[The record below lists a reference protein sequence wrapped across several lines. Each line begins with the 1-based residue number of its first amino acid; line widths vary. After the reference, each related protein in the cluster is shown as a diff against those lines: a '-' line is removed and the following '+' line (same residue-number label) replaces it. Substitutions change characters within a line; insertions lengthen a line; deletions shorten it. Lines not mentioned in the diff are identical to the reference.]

1 MKKYL
6 IAAAFATVLAGTAS
20 AQTVVLKAH
29 SFSGPQAPEQ
39 SKNLVPWAE
48 KVAKLSG
55 GRLKIEIYPSMQL
68 GGKPSDLP
76 QQLED
81 GVVDIIMEIPGY
93 APGRFPGVEGLE
105 LPFTNVGT
113 TTGESAAAFEWATRW
128 LKDTDFKGFKVLSI
142 HATDPSTFHTRDK
155 EIKSIA
161 DLKNL
166 KIRVPSKVVGG
177 VVQKLGAVPVGIP
190 LPDVYEALSRGQVDG
205 MLINWIIMPPFR
217 LNEVTKYHLDTPVYQ
232 TPIMMLMNQKS
243 YDKLPPDLQKI
254 IDETTGLE
262 HSREV
267 GEQLEKMKDA
277 AIETIRKAGGVID
290 TLPAAD
296 VAKLK
301 ADVQPLHAAWIAE
314 MNKRG
319 MPGQKMYDDLL
330 ATTAKYGRK

>member
-1 MKKYL
+1 MKRYL
-6 IAAAFATVLAGTAS
+6 VAAALAAVLTAPAS
-20 AQTVVLKAH
+20 AQPIVLKAH

-48 KVAKLSG
+48 RVEKLSG
-55 GRLKIEIYPSMQL
+55 GKLKIEIYPSMQL

-76 QQLED
+76 QQVED
-81 GVVDIIMEIPGY
+81 GVVDIIMQIPGY
-93 APGRFPGVEGLE
+93 SPGRFPGVEGLE

-113 TTGESAAAFEWATRW
+113 TTGQSAAAFEWATRW
-128 LKDTDFKGFKVLSI
+128 LKDTDFKGLKVLSI

-155 EIKSIA
+155 NLKSIA
-161 DLKNL
+161 DLKTL

-177 VVQKLGAVPVGIP
+177 IVQNLGAVPVGIP

-205 MLINWIIMPPFR
+205 TLINWIIMPPFR
-217 LNEVTKYHLDTPVYQ
+217 LHEVTKYHLDAPVYQ

-254 IDETTGLE
+254 IDDTTGLE

-267 GEQLEKMKDA
+267 GKRLEEMKDA
-277 AIETIRKAGGVID
+277 AIETIRKAGGVINS
-290 TLPAAD
+290 LPDAD
-296 VAKLK
+296 LVRLK
-301 ADVQPLHAAWIAE
+301 KDVQPLHAAWIAE